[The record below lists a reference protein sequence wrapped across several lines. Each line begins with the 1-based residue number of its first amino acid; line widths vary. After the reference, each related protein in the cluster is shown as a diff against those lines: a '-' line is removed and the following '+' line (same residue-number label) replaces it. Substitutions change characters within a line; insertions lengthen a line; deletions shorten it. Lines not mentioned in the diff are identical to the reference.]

1 MEAEEIR
8 DAILATAG
16 DLDLN
21 RPATS
26 VVSQLPMVEIRDNG
40 IETKHI
46 NEAADRSHYRSI
58 YLPLLRGVTPASLA
72 AFDPVD
78 QTLVTGQRQ
87 LTTVPTQAL
96 FMLNSKFVARQSYT
110 LATNLLAQTKL
121 SDSER
126 IQEAY
131 RLTLGRPAT
140 RSEVSRD
147 KKYISHYEADY
158 RDNVPSSPEAEPAA
172 KVTPVSLAVADG
184 TTDGKPKIVAPV
196 NPDDI
201 DTTDVPVV
209 EEVVQPRNEQE
220 AAWLSFTRS
229 LYASA
234 EFQFVQ

>member
-1 MEAEEIR
+1 
-8 DAILATAG
+8 
-16 DLDLN
+16 
-21 RPATS
+21 
-26 VVSQLPMVEIRDNG
+26 
-40 IETKHI
+40 
-46 NEAADRSHYRSI
+46 
-58 YLPLLRGVTPASLA
+58 
-72 AFDPVD
+72 
-78 QTLVTGQRQ
+78 
-87 LTTVPTQAL
+87 
-96 FMLNSKFVARQSYT
+96 MLNSKFVARQSYT

-158 RDNVPSSPEAEPAA
+158 RDNVPSSPEVEPAA
-172 KVTPVSLAVADG
+172 KVMPVSLAVADG

-209 EEVVQPRNEQE
+209 EEGVQPRNEQE